1 MSRLRSMLGLI
12 AGFMLVA
19 SSAAHSLLG
28 WPQLRAA
35 LVQARAPDDLVLG
48 LALGWHFAGA
58 AMLTFGCIVLWLYVG
73 ALRRRVA
80 SYQPAFLI
88 ALLYLVYGAWAYAA
102 SGRNPFF
109 FVFIVPGVLLA
120 AASWP
125 FRQSASDPMAA

>member
-1 MSRLRSMLGLI
+1 MSRTRSMLGLI
-12 AGFMLVA
+12 AGFMLIA

-28 WPQLRAA
+28 WPQLRGA
-35 LVQARAPDDLVLG
+35 LTQTRAPEDLVLG
-48 LALGWHFAGA
+48 LAFGWHFAGA

-73 ALRRRVA
+73 AMRRSVV
-80 SYQPAFLI
+80 SYLPAFFI

-125 FRQSASDPMAA
+125 SRRPHAMPTAA

>member
-1 MSRLRSMLGLI
+1 MSRTRSMLGLI

-19 SSAAHSLLG
+19 SSAAHSLVG

-35 LVQARAPDDLVLG
+35 LAQTRAPEDLVLG
-48 LALGWHFAGA
+48 LAFGWHFAGA
-58 AMLTFGCIVLWLYVG
+58 AMLTFGCIVLSLCVS
-73 ALRRRVA
+73 AMRRRVV
-80 SYQPAFLI
+80 SYVPAFII

-109 FVFIVPGVLLA
+109 FVYIVPGVLLA

-125 FRQSASDPMAA
+125 SSRSHATPIIA

>member
-1 MSRLRSMLGLI
+1 MLGLI

-19 SSAAHSLLG
+19 SSAAHSLMG

-35 LVQARAPDDLVLG
+35 LVEVHAPDDLVLG

-58 AMLTFGCIVLWLYVG
+58 AMLAFGCIVLWLYTAV
-73 ALRRRVA
+73 LRRRAV
-80 SYQPAFLI
+80 SYQPAFII

-125 FRQSASDPMAA
+125 SRQRHAVPVSA